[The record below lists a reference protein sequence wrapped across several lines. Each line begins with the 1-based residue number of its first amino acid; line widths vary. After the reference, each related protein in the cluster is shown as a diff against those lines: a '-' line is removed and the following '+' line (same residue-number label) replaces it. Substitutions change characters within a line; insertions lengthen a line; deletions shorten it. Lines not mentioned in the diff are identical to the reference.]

1 MKKILLLVLAMVLVF
16 LLWGCECTHKWE
28 AATCTSGE
36 VCSSCGETQGEPLGH
51 DWKKAT
57 CDTPQT
63 CRVCGETQGEAG
75 HTWKE
80 ATCSNAKTC
89 STCGLKEGTSLAHDY
104 VFDKFINDEMQYRC
118 QVCSAVKNEPM
129 DRELYA
135 NHLMVGFWD
144 LYAVQTGSTQA
155 IASNTTEVGAYLVGN
170 EDGAIQFHLEDGQ
183 VLDLTMEFVGYEA
196 TDLGGSYSLVF
207 VAQDQTRFE
216 AVLTKQLGNSTQLAI
231 ALDGSKSVILQQN
244 SEIEDAVVNTWYDT
258 NHEQLYFMD
267 LKSDR
272 TFTANFDGGVN
283 GTWHIKPIYL
293 FFGYDTFNIALSYDM
308 DDKPVVRNLIVI
320 MGPEG
325 QGMEKLNDPMYPLSM
340 QSFNDFKNQEQYN
353 MRTLYDAEDT
363 YTVIPEDAASI
374 LGNWVTRDIYYNSYE
389 DRTGTQMEN
398 PGYTAVFREDGTF
411 EIQLET
417 PVKGKWYYICTM
429 YQRGENYPVINLK
442 TDNSPWYTTFYVRT
456 MGSETEWTYFETIGY
471 DSIEYYFVKAD

>member
-1 MKKILLLVLAMVLVF
+1 MKKVLILVLSLVLVF
-16 LLWGCECTHKWE
+16 LLWGCECSHQWE

-36 VCSSCGETQGEPLGH
+36 VCSKCGEIQGEPAGH

-57 CDTPQT
+57 CDTPEI
-63 CRVCGETQGEAG
+63 CRVCGETQGEPG
-75 HTWKE
+75 HTWKD

-89 STCGLKEGTSLAHDY
+89 SACGLKEGTSLAHDY
-104 VFDKFINDEMQYRC
+104 VFDKFMNDEMQYRC

-135 NHLMVGFWD
+135 YHLIVGFWD
-144 LYAVQTGSTQA
+144 LYAVQTGTTQA

-170 EDGAIQFHLEDGQ
+170 EDGTIQFHLDDGQ

-196 TDLGGSYSLVF
+196 ADLDGSYSLVF
-207 VAQDQTRFE
+207 AAQDDIRYE
-216 AVLTKQLGNSTQLAI
+216 AVLTEQNGQKQLTI
-231 ALDGSKSVILQQN
+231 DLDGNKSVILQLN
-244 SEIEDAVVNTWYDT
+244 SEIADAVVNTWYDT

-272 TFTANFDGGVN
+272 TFTANFDGGVS

-293 FFGYDTFNIALSYDM
+293 FFGYDSFNIARSYNM
-308 DDKPVVRNLIVI
+308 DDKPTVRNLIII

-325 QGMEKLNDPMYPLSM
+325 QGIEKLNDPMYPLSM
-340 QSFNDFKNQEQYN
+340 QSFNDFKTQTQYN

-374 LGNWVTRDIYYNSYE
+374 LGNWVTRDIYYHSNE
-389 DRTGTQMEN
+389 DYTSTQMEN
-398 PGYTAVFREDGTF
+398 PGYTAVFHEDGTF
-411 EIQLET
+411 EIQMDKSI
-417 PVKGKWYYICTM
+417 KGKWYYICTW
-429 YQRGENYPVINLK
+429 YQRGENYPLINLK
-442 TDNSPWYTTFYVRT
+442 VDNSAWYTPFNVRPY
-456 MGSETEWTYFETIGY
+456 GSEFEWSYAEYMNNGTTEYI
-471 DSIEYYFVKAD
+471 FVRAD